1 MFGISLI
8 ELIIFLSIAL
18 IVLGPEKTIKSAIYL
33 GKSFKKITSLLNEY
47 KKELS
52 LNQTSSEIKNNL
64 NDFTK
69 VVSSNISNTSI
80 SGKGFVKNEGPTWQK
95 GNLPKASHIVSV
107 KDLQKRVTELE
118 RQIAILKK
126 PKRIKNSKRIIRS

>member
-1 MFGISLI
+1 MFGISFI

-18 IVLGPEKTIKSAIYL
+18 IVLGPDKTIKSAIYL

-52 LNQTSSEIKNNL
+52 LSQTSSEITTNL

-69 VVSSNISNTSI
+69 VVSSNICDTTKSVN
-80 SGKGFVKNEGPTWQK
+80 GFVSKEGSSWKKNS
-95 GNLPKASHIVSV
+95 LPKASHLVSQ
-107 KDLQKRVTELE
+107 KDLQRRITELE
-118 RQIAILKK
+118 KQIAILKK
-126 PKRIKNSKRIIRS
+126 PKRIKNSKIIRR